1 MNGIMRRIFA
11 GHHEDLRSPA
21 ARGRCGFVSGIIGVL
36 VNLMLF
42 GIKFLAG
49 VLSGSIS
56 IRADAFNNLSDAASS
71 VVSMVSFRFS
81 SKPADRDHPYGHER
95 IEYVASMA
103 VSFLILL
110 MGYELV
116 KGAIDKI
123 LHPATTVFNGLVFG
137 ILAVSVGVKLG
148 LFLMN
153 RKVASAIDSE
163 VLKATAAD
171 SLSDAVATTAVLIS
185 ALVGKFTSFDP
196 DAYMGLAVSAFILYT
211 GCKVLND
218 SKNAILGGGN
228 SEELSTQIKGIVERY
243 PQALGI
249 HDLMVHS
256 YGPVKRVASLH
267 VEVDGREEIFEMHD
281 MIDNLERTIGTEL
294 GVVCTIHM
302 DPIVVGDPV
311 TDTLRERVMKTVV
324 NIDSRL
330 HIHDFRCVIGK
341 THTNL
346 IFDVAAPFELAM
358 TDGALCEEIQRS
370 VHGELGDDHF
380 TVVTVDRQ

>member
-11 GHHEDLRSPA
+11 GKHEDLKSPA
-21 ARGRCGFVSGIIGVL
+21 ARGRCGFVSGVVGVF
-36 VNLMLF
+36 VNLVLF
-42 GIKFLAG
+42 GIKLLAG
-49 VLSGSIS
+49 ILSGSIS
-56 IRADAFNNLSDAASS
+56 IQADAFNNLSDAASS
-71 VVSMVSFRFS
+71 VVSMVSFRLS

-123 LHPATTVFNGLVFG
+123 LHPASTVFSALVFG
-137 ILAVSVGVKLG
+137 ILAVSVAAKLG
-148 LFLMN
+148 LFLLN
-153 RKVASAIDSE
+153 HRIARAIDSE

-171 SLSDAVATTAVLIS
+171 SLSDAVATTAVLAS
-185 ALVGKFTSFDP
+185 ALVGRFTSFDP
-196 DAYMGLAVSAFILYT
+196 DAYMALAVAAFILYT
-211 GCKVLND
+211 GLKVLND
-218 SKNAILGGGN
+218 SKNAILGGVN
-228 SEELSTQIKGIVERY
+228 SAELAEQILAIVDRY
-243 PQALGI
+243 PKALGI
-249 HDLMVHS
+249 HDLMVHA

-267 VEVDGREEIFEMHD
+267 VEVDGRDDIFEMHD

-311 TDTLRERVMKTVV
+311 TDTLRERLVCAIEG
-324 NIDSRL
+324 IDGAL

-346 IFDVAAPFELAM
+346 IFDVAAPFELAL
-358 TDGALCEEIQRS
+358 TDTELIAEIQRR
-370 VHGELGDDHF
+370 VQTEMGEDHF
-380 TVVTVDRQ
+380 AVVTVDRQ